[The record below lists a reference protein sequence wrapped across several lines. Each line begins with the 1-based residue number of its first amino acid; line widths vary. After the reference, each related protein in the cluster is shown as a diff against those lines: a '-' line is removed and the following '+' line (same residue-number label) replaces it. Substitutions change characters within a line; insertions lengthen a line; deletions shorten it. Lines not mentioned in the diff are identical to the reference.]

1 MTLDALL
8 AAAPGALTPAE
19 KDAALLAL
27 MVERT
32 DWHRQRCP
40 AYARLLDLL
49 HPQAAAPPRSLADL
63 PWLPVGLFK
72 SHELASVP
80 PAERFKVLTS
90 SGTTGQ
96 APSRIVLDRTTAAL
110 QARGLAACMRP
121 LLGPRR
127 LPLLIVDVADL
138 LQGPAAASARGAGVL
153 GMMTLG
159 RDPLFALDPEHRL
172 RTDAVAAWLD
182 QHGQQPFLVFGFT
195 FMVWRYLALAAP
207 PGALDLSQAI
217 LVHSGGWKKLQDQ
230 AVDRTTFRAGLA
242 DRLGIR
248 RVHDFYGMVEQVGSV
263 FLEGEDGLLH
273 PPLFGE
279 VLVRDPRSFEVLP
292 DGEEGLLQVLSPLP
306 LSYPGHSLLTA
317 DLGSLDPHTR
327 GLRVHGRVPR
337 AELRGCSDTH
347 ASAPGI
353 PAGGAVPGIPAGGAV
368 P

>member
-8 AAAPGALTPAE
+8 AAAPGSLSASEGEAT
-19 KDAALLAL
+19 LLAL
-27 MVERT
+27 LVERT
-32 DWHRQRCP
+32 AWHRARCP
-40 AYARLLDLL
+40 AYDRLLDLL
-49 HPQAAAPPRSLADL
+49 HPQACAPARSLDDL

-80 PAERFKVLTS
+80 PEQRFKTLRS

-96 APSRIVLDRTTAAL
+96 TPSRIVLDRPTAAL

-127 LPLLIVDVADL
+127 LPLLVVDASDL
-138 LQGPAAASARGAGVL
+138 LQDQRAATARGAGVL

-159 RDPLFALDPEHRL
+159 RDPLFALDPDHRL
-172 RTDAVAAWLD
+172 RLDAVAAWLE
-182 QHGQQPFLVFGFT
+182 QHGRQPFLVFGFT
-195 FMVWRYLALAAP
+195 FMVWRYLVQAAP
-207 PGALDLSQAI
+207 PGAMDLSQAI

-230 AVDRTTFRAGLA
+230 AVSREDFRKGLRQ
-242 DRLGIR
+242 RLGIE

-273 PPLFGE
+273 PPPFGAARI
-279 VLVRDPRSFEVLP
+279 RDPHSFEVLP
-292 DGEEGLLQVLSPLP
+292 DGEQGLIQVLSPLP

-317 DLGSLDPHTR
+317 DLGTR
-327 GLRVHGRVPR
+327 CPRTGGLRVDGRVPR

-347 ASAPGI
+347 ATFPVTPEG
-353 PAGGAVPGIPAGGAV
+353 PAWEGGAP
-368 P
+368 